1 MNASHV
7 VSQGLAVELKEAGW
21 PCDSE
26 FCWVRDTAYVDDNS
40 VYREASEPYLM
51 SRSLRGIRAGYE
63 VIAPAPL
70 ASELMESIPGSVLIW
85 VASVGTTCETY
96 WFCQGQ
102 DQPCFHRETLP
113 DALAKLAL
121 HLMKEN
127 KLNLE

>member
-1 MNASHV
+1 MLTNHV
-7 VSQGLAVELKEAGW
+7 VSQGLAEELKKAGW
-21 PCDSE
+21 PQRESFFSWHE
-26 FCWVRDTAYVDDNS
+26 VN
-40 VYREASEPYLM
+40 YRGEKEWMLGETNM
-51 SRSLRGIRAGYE
+51 QFAGM
-63 VIAPAPL
+63 IFQSISAPF

-121 HLMKEN
+121 HLMKEG
-127 KLNLE
+127 KWKP

>member
-1 MNASHV
+1 MLTTHV

-85 VASVGTTCETY
+85 VASVTTL

-113 DALAKLAL
+113 DALAKLTL